1 MQLEWAC
8 DTHRLGNPHAL
19 SFLQS
24 KHGNVFGNVEQS
36 STVRDGLDGVYIY
49 ISAAGYIEFRIDN
62 FGLEKHLS
70 KSKENNYI

>member
-24 KHGNVFGNVEQS
+24 KLWNVFGNVEQS

-49 ISAAGYIEFRIDN
+49 I
-62 FGLEKHLS
+62 
-70 KSKENNYI
+70 